1 MRIQRRGPIL
11 VQSTVAFCLLQSLPV
26 LNRDQELIKSFKPAT
41 HGFAPDIYHVKQEKP
56 ESFASVSNMSTT
68 LPVRSQAYPP
78 ISERRSSLSGS
89 HRSSSSFSRPLKH
102 SKAPSQQSASLHS
115 HTGSLRS
122 TSQRLQPPTENVISR
137 RRGRRLKSQYPVHS
151 AEPHVEYIL
160 VASFDIDKG
169 PSMEHQFPGAISPD
183 ENMLAELMLPDQAHV
198 RPQDWTMFF
207 LHKNNANSEDEE
219 IQAEKEELK
228 RQRRE
233 EREQLRAAGE
243 EVDDS
248 EEEDDDTDDD
258 DDVFDSQP
266 LMYVLNLVN
275 TKKDPTAPRGAK
287 TQAMAICTRHSFL
300 HIFKPLLLLALE
312 EYFKSPSQDVLE
324 SLYNSLNAMDLSLM
338 PRLSMLE
345 RHVLQGNDVRDL
357 FVEKFETMIEQR
369 LEDEA
374 AGRMSTSPASPSRT
388 PQHKYAVPRDTHE
401 FESKI
406 VYNNISIPVKVPTA
420 PSPETVG
427 DFSLVQLVQT
437 FNTPHVTQPQPFALH
452 PHLTTAGA
460 YTHPIIV
467 LINAVLTEK
476 RVVFLG
482 HQRPSGEVAEA
493 VLAACALASGGILRG
508 FTRHAFPYT
517 DLSKVDELLNVPG
530 FIAGVTNP
538 TFLYHPE
545 WWDLLVDIPAG
556 RMKISSSIAAA
567 PNTEGSNFFS
577 QHHMVPK
584 DTSADPTGD
593 LAFMEDI
600 MTAIEQRQ
608 GEQIIR
614 SKFRGYIS
622 KFARMAATYE
632 EIVYGASSLT
642 VLPPTEF
649 DGQGSQ
655 TNGANT
661 RKSSVGTNSTTSG
674 KPLKGHG
681 YVWPTE
687 EAKFRELAA
696 TTAKI
701 EGWRSTRSYYNFIQ
715 DLAAQSQ
722 LKDLDPS
729 SPLSPNYFS
738 ANSTPNGT
746 TDVLP
751 PPQQPRPYLDIA
763 HTLSRL
769 RTLRLTS
776 GEATPIF
783 ITLSQYCTSYSSIL
797 ELLSHAPLSEAGLF
811 HVSMGLWHENRD
823 VREATTALLERLR
836 RHPAGRI
843 WFARLGGFVNAGY
856 NRCLVER
863 DARDRS
869 REA

>member
-1 MRIQRRGPIL
+1 M
-11 VQSTVAFCLLQSLPV
+11 STSLP
-26 LNRDQELIKSFKPAT
+26 LRAQ
-41 HGFAPDIYHVKQEKP
+41 G
-56 ESFASVSNMSTT
+56 
-68 LPVRSQAYPP
+68 YPP
-78 ISERRSSLSGS
+78 ISERRSSLTGS
-89 HRSSSSFSRPLKH
+89 HRSSLSISRPIKH
-102 SKAPSQQSASLHS
+102 SKAPSQQSASLRS
-115 HTGSLRS
+115 DIGSLRS
-122 TSQRLQPPTENVISR
+122 TSHQLAPPIDYAVAR
-137 RRGRRLKSQYPVHS
+137 RRGRRLKSQYPLHS

-207 LHKNNANSEDEE
+207 LHKNNGNGDDEDA
-219 IQAEKEELK
+219 QAEKEELR
-228 RQRRE
+228 RQRQEDRE
-233 EREQLRAAGE
+233 MRRAAGE
-243 EVDDS
+243 EV
-248 EEEDDDTDDD
+248 EDDEDDESDD
-258 DDVFDSQP
+258 DDVNDTQP

-275 TKKDPTAPRGAK
+275 TKKDPNVKRGAR

-300 HIFKPLLLLALE
+300 HIYKPLLLFALE
-312 EYFKSPSQDVLE
+312 DYFKNPSQDILE
-324 SLYNSLNAMDLSLM
+324 NLYNSLNAMDLSLM
-338 PRLSMLE
+338 PRLSLLE

-357 FVEKFETMIEQR
+357 FVEKFEIMIEQR
-369 LEDEA
+369 VEDEA
-374 AGRMSTSPASPSRT
+374 AGRISSPPASPSRA
-388 PQHKYAVPRDTHE
+388 PHQKYTIPRDTHE

-406 VYNNISIPVKVPTA
+406 IYNDIPIPVKVPTA

-460 YTHPIIV
+460 YTHPIVV

-482 HQRPSGEVAEA
+482 HQRPSSEVAEA
-493 VLAACALASGGILRG
+493 VLAACALASGGVLRG

-545 WWDLLVDIPAG
+545 WWDLLVDLPTG
-556 RMKISSSIAAA
+556 RMKISSSITPA
-567 PNTEGSNFFS
+567 PVTEGSNYFS
-577 QHHMVPK
+577 QHHMASK
-584 DTSADPTGD
+584 ETSGDPTGD
-593 LAFMEDI
+593 VAFMDDI
-600 MTAIEQRQ
+600 MAAIEQRQ
-608 GEQIIR
+608 GEQTIR

-622 KFARMAATYE
+622 KFTRMAAAFE
-632 EIVYGASSLT
+632 EIVYGASSLS
-642 VLPPTEF
+642 VLPPTEIEN
-649 DGQGSQ
+649 SASL
-655 TNGANT
+655 TNGSNA
-661 RKSSVGTNSTTSG
+661 RKSSAATTTSSSG

-687 EAKFRELAA
+687 EAKIRELSA

-715 DLAAQSQ
+715 DLAAQSH
-722 LKDLDPS
+722 LKDSDPS
-729 SPLSPNYFS
+729 SPL
-738 ANSTPNGT
+738 TPNSFTPSGHT
-746 TDVLP
+746 AVSAGDP
-751 PPQQPRPYLDIA
+751 SIQQRPYLDIS

-776 GEATPIF
+776 AEAAPIYL
-783 ITLSQYCTSYSSIL
+783 TLAQYCISYSSIL

-811 HVSMGLWHENRD
+811 HVSMGLWHENRE
-823 VREATTALLERLR
+823 VREATAALFERVR

-843 WFARLGGFVNAGY
+843 WFARLGGFVNAGF
-856 NRCLVER
+856 NRCIGE
-863 DARDRS
+863 
-869 REA
+869 REARKERNRES